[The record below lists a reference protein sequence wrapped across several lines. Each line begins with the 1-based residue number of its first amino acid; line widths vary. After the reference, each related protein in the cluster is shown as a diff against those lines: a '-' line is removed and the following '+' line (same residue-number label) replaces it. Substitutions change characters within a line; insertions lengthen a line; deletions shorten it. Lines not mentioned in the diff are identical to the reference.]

1 MSHKFAKFAFALLIA
16 IGLTFA
22 NGIAAAQT
30 ITGTI
35 RGSVT
40 DSSGAVI
47 SKASITVTNDATGVK
62 TSTTSD
68 ASGVYNFQFLS
79 IGSYTVTVT
88 ASGFKTAQ
96 IGPLAL
102 EIDQI
107 AQVNIKLEVGSVSTT
122 VNVSA
127 DTAAI
132 LQTQNSTLGT
142 TVSTNTIENLP
153 LSGLNFQVAGVFVP
167 GAVLPRFDLEGS
179 SSGFERDTTPATAPS
194 FNGNRQ
200 QGNNYILDGME
211 INEATNN
218 LVGYNPAPEAI
229 QEMRTITGNAD
240 AEYGDVNGGEFVM
253 VTKGGTNQYHGST
266 YWYYENQYL
275 TANLWSNK
283 NHPVPIAKGIFHQ
296 SQFGA
301 TFGGPAIKNK
311 LFFFGDYLGTRNISA
326 GTGTASVATANMRK
340 QANGTTCALGTNCD
354 FSELLT
360 TANGAIQLYNPAVS
374 ATNLTGG
381 YTNASPYTNNQIPLV
396 NPVAAYLFAHPEIYP
411 MPNRAADTNTPDRN
425 NYGAPTAGV
434 IRNNQG
440 DLRVDWTATSKDS
453 LMFRYSDGDAYD
465 FAPKVVLPITF
476 PANNDYPFH
485 SGVVNWVRTFSP
497 SLVNQ
502 ARAGYSR
509 IQWFNGA
516 PTDPTGKFGLSGN
529 QTVGIPAKQAYAGF
543 SQINLSSFET
553 NVGSAGIVQNFLD
566 NIFDYGDDLIWQ
578 HGKHVTKFGVQFVR
592 YQQNY
597 YYAGNYGALGQ
608 FIYGGYY
615 TKNTAGGGG
624 YGFADFV
631 LDQATSVDVGG
642 VAGPVGQRQYRDA
655 YYVQDDWKLGP
666 NLTLNLGVR
675 YGYDQPWYEVNNK
688 ELNVDISKA
697 SQCTAANDTSNPC
710 LLFAGK
716 NGASRAL
723 YDAYHNEWMPRF
735 GFAWQFD
742 PKIVLRGGYGITDY
756 LEGSGVNLRP
766 TLNPPFFPQFVNAP
780 ATPSKTTPGT
790 PLSIKSGFSNGG
802 QAPITQYNAWDKHIR
817 PTAVQQFNLTMQYL
831 LSSNTTA
838 QMGYVG
844 EIGQRLI
851 VPASPNQWTQAN
863 VGTSAPFYNLVGSG
877 GYVVLTNSEGVENYN
892 ALQATVH
899 HSQGG
904 GLEYT
909 LNYTWARAMTNNP
922 GFFGIS
928 GVNTASAYWQNYFDP
943 KSDYG
948 PSGFDVR
955 QSVNGTAVWQLP
967 FGRGRKFGNNWNTAL
982 DEALGGWK
990 LSGDTILHTG
1000 FPTNMTGSNN
1010 GGFHARTARAN
1021 QYRPL
1026 HVVNQSVRHWF
1037 GTDPSANP
1045 CSGPDSQNASSGFP
1059 NNNGGVCAYGSDSAG
1074 QFGSARVNNGPRAPG
1089 YRIVD
1094 LSLFKSFPTYE
1105 AQALTFRVDAFNV
1118 GNIASYAAPAYVSAA
1133 NGVSPATWAAGG
1145 SVEGQITSTLSP
1157 ARQLQ
1162 LSLIYRF

>member
-1 MSHKFAKFAFALLIA
+1 MSSFLRRFFTQTVVVLFASIA
-16 IGLTFA
+16 ISSFA
-22 NGIAAAQT
+22 GAQT
-30 ITGTI
+30 ITGTL

-40 DSSGAVI
+40 DPSGAAI
-47 SKASITVTNDATGVK
+47 SSANVTATNVATGVK
-62 TSTTSD
+62 RSTTSD
-68 ASGVYNFQFLS
+68 RNGLYNFQFLA
-79 IGSYTVTVT
+79 IGSYTVT
-88 ASGFKTAQ
+88 AGAPGFKTVQ
-96 IGPLAL
+96 VGPLTL

-127 DTAAI
+127 DAASI
-132 LQTQNSTLGT
+132 LQTQNTTLGT
-142 TVSTNTIENLP
+142 TVTSNTIENLP

-200 QGNNYILDGME
+200 QGNNYILDGVE
-211 INEATNN
+211 INEPTNN

-229 QEMRTITGNAD
+229 QEMRTITANAD

-253 VTKGGTNQYHGST
+253 VTKGGTNQFHGSA
-266 YWYYENQYL
+266 YWYYENQDL

-283 NHPVPIAKGIFHQ
+283 DHTVPIPKGIFHQ
-296 SQFGA
+296 SQFGG
-301 TFGGPAIKNK
+301 TFGGPIKKNR
-311 LFFFGDYLGTRNISA
+311 LFFFGDYLGTQNDSA
-326 GTGTASVATANMRK
+326 GTSTASVATAKMRNCP
-340 QANGTTCALGTNCD
+340 AVAGVPTCD

-360 TANGAIQLYNPAVS
+360 YGTQLYNPAVS
-374 ATNLTGG
+374 ATNPTGG
-381 YTNASPYTNNQIPLV
+381 YANASAYANNQIPLV

-411 MPNRAADTNTPDRN
+411 LPNRTPDAGTPDRN

-440 DLRVDWTATSKDS
+440 DVRVDWTLGSKDS
-453 LMFRYSDGDAYD
+453 LLFRYSDGDAYD
-465 FAPKVVLPITF
+465 FSPKVVLPITF
-476 PANNDYPFH
+476 PAQNDYPFH

-502 ARAGYSR
+502 ARAGISR
-509 IQWFNGA
+509 VQWFNGA
-516 PTDPTGKFGLSGN
+516 PSDPTGKFGLTGD
-529 QTVGIPAKQAYAGF
+529 QTVGIAAKQSYAGF

-566 NIFDYGDDLIWQ
+566 NIFDYGDDLVWQ
-578 HGKHVTKFGVQFVR
+578 HGKHVTKFGVQVIR
-592 YQQNY
+592 YQENY

-608 FIYGGYY
+608 FIYNGQF
-615 TKNTAGGGG
+615 TQNTSVAGQKG

-631 LDQATSVDVGG
+631 LDQASSVDVGG

-655 YYVQDDWKLGP
+655 YYVQDDWRVTP
-666 NLTLNLGVR
+666 TLTLNLGVR
-675 YGYDQPWYEVNNK
+675 YGYDQPWYEVNDK

-697 SQCTAANDTSNPC
+697 AQCTAANDTTNPC
-710 LLFAGK
+710 LMFAGK
-716 NGASRAL
+716 NGNSRAL
-723 YDAYHNEWMPRF
+723 YDPYYNEWMPRF
-735 GFAWQFD
+735 GFALQLD
-742 PKIVLRGGYGITDY
+742 PKTVLRGGYGITDY

-780 ATPSKTTPGT
+780 ISPSGKAAGT
-790 PLSIKSGFSNGG
+790 PLSVTSGFSNGG
-802 QAPITQYNAWDKHIR
+802 QAPITQYNAWDKRLR
-817 PTAVQQFNLTMQYL
+817 PTTVQQFNLTAQYL
-831 LSSNTTA
+831 LTSNTSA
-838 QMGYVG
+838 QLGYVG
-844 EIGQRLI
+844 ELGQRLI
-851 VPASPNQWTQAN
+851 VPASPNQYAQAG
-863 VGTSAPFYNLVGSG
+863 VATSAPFYNLVGGSG
-877 GYVVLTNSEGVENYN
+877 FVVLTNSEGVENYN
-892 ALQATVH
+892 AMQATLRH
-899 HSQGG
+899 HQSG

-909 LNYTWARAMTNNP
+909 FNYTWSRSMTNNP
-922 GFFGIS
+922 GFFGVS
-928 GVNTASAYWQNYFDP
+928 GVNTASAYWQDYTNP
-943 KSDYG
+943 KADYG

-955 QSVNGTAVWQLP
+955 QTLNGTAVWQLP
-967 FGRGRKFGNNWNTAL
+967 FGKARRFGNSWNRAL
-982 DEALGGWK
+982 NETVGGWQ

-1026 HVVNQSVRHWF
+1026 QVRNRSVQHWF

-1045 CSGPDSQNASSGFP
+1045 CTGPDN
-1059 NNNGGVCAYGSDSAG
+1059 GVCAYGSEQFG
-1074 QFGSARVNNGPRAPG
+1074 QFGNARVNNGPRAPG
-1089 YRIVD
+1089 YRIID

-1105 AQALTFRVDAFNV
+1105 SQTLTFRVDAFNV
-1118 GNIASYAAPAYVSAA
+1118 GNIASYAAPAFVSAA
-1133 NGVSPATWAAGG
+1133 NGVPASKWPTN

-1162 LSLIYRF
+1162 LSLLYRF

>member
-1 MSHKFAKFAFALLIA
+1 MSYRFAKSVLALA
-16 IGLTFA
+16 IGMGLVVASGHT
-22 NGIAAAQT
+22 AAQT
-30 ITGTI
+30 ITGSI
-35 RGSVT
+35 RGSIT
-40 DSSGAVI
+40 DPSDAAVA
-47 SKASITVTNDATGVK
+47 KTVVIATNTATGVK
-62 TSTTSD
+62 SSTTSD
-68 ASGVYNFQFLS
+68 GSGLYNFQFLP
-79 IGSYTVTVT
+79 IGSYTIT
-88 ASGFKTAQ
+88 ATAAGFETAQ
-96 IGPLAL
+96 VGPLTL

-107 AQVNIKLEVGSVSTT
+107 AQVNIKLQVGSVSTT
-122 VNVSA
+122 VSVSA

-167 GAVLPRFDLEGS
+167 GAVLPRFDLEG
-179 SSGFERDTTPATAPS
+179 GANGTERDTSSATAPS

-200 QGNNYILDGME
+200 QGNNYVLDGVE
-211 INEATNN
+211 INEPTNN
-218 LVGYNPAPEAI
+218 DVGYNPAPEAI
-229 QEMRTITGNAD
+229 QEIRTITGNAD

-253 VTKGGTNQYHGST
+253 VTKGGTNQFHGSA

-275 TANLWSNK
+275 TANTWSNK
-283 NHPVPIAKGIFHQ
+283 FNSLPRGVFHQ

-301 TFGGPAIKNK
+301 TLGGPAIKNK

-326 GTGTASVATANMRK
+326 STGSASVATAKMRTCTP
-340 QANGTTCALGTNCD
+340 NGGVITCD
-354 FSELLT
+354 FSELLSG
-360 TANGAIQLYNPAVS
+360 ANNVAAVQLYNPAAS
-374 ATNLTGG
+374 ATNPTGG
-381 YTNASPYTNNQIPLV
+381 YANASKYPNDQIPLN

-411 MPNRAADTNTPDRN
+411 MPNFAPN
-425 NYGAPTAGV
+425 NRTVDGSNYHAPTAGV

-440 DLRVDWTATSKDS
+440 DMRVDWTVTSKDS

-465 FAPKVVLPITF
+465 FAPKVALPITF
-476 PANNDYPFH
+476 PAQNDYPFH

-502 ARAGYSR
+502 GRAGISR
-509 IQWFNGA
+509 VQWFNGA

-529 QTVGIPAKQAYAGF
+529 QTVGIPVKQAYPGF
-543 SQINLSSFET
+543 AQINISSTES

-578 HGKHVTKFGVQFVR
+578 HGKHVTKFGVQIVR

-608 FIYGGYY
+608 FIYNGQF
-615 TKNTAGGGG
+615 TQNTTVSGAKG

-631 LDQATSVDVGG
+631 MDQASSVDVGG

-655 YYVQDDWKLGP
+655 YYVQDDWKLLP
-666 NLTLNLGVR
+666 KLTLNLGVR
-675 YGYDQPWYEVNNK
+675 YGYDQPMYEANNK

-697 SQCTAANDTSNPC
+697 SQCTSANNTSNPC
-710 LLFAGK
+710 LLFAGQ

-723 YDAYHNEWMPRF
+723 YNSYYNEWMPRF

-742 PKIVLRGGYGITDY
+742 PKMVLRGGYGITDY
-756 LEGSGVNLRP
+756 MEGSGVNLRP

-780 ATPSKTTPGT
+780 PTPNGT
-790 PLSIKSGFSNGG
+790 SAGTALSVKSGFSNGG
-802 QAPITQYNAWDKHIR
+802 QAPITQYNAWDKNLR
-817 PTAVQQFNLTMQYL
+817 PTAVQQFNLTMQFL
-831 LSSNTTA
+831 LTNNTTA
-838 QMGYVG
+838 QVGYVG

-851 VPASPNQWTQAN
+851 VPASPNQYAQAYSGPLAN
-863 VGTSAPFYNLVGSG
+863 IPPSIVPFYNLVGAG
-877 GYVVLTNSEGVENYN
+877 GFVVLTNSEGVENYN
-892 ALQATVH
+892 AMQATLRH
-899 HSQGG
+899 TQSK

-909 LNYTWARAMTNNP
+909 LNYTWSRSMTNNP

-928 GVNTASAYWQNYFDP
+928 GVNTASAYWQDYTNP
-943 KSDYG
+943 RADYG

-955 QSVNGTAVWQLP
+955 QTLNGTAVWQLP
-967 FGRGRKFGNNWNTAL
+967 FGKGRRFGANWNRAL
-982 DEALGGWK
+982 DEPLGGWQ

-1026 HVVNQSVRHWF
+1026 HVVNRSVQHWF
-1037 GTDPSANP
+1037 GTDLSANP
-1045 CSGPDSQNASSGFP
+1045 CTGPD
-1059 NNNGGVCAYGSDSAG
+1059 NGTCAYGSEQFG
-1074 QFGSARVNNGPRAPG
+1074 QFGNARVNNGPLAPG
-1089 YRIVD
+1089 YRIID
-1094 LSLFKSFPTYE
+1094 LSVFKSFPTYE
-1105 AQALTFRVDAFNV
+1105 SQTLTFRCDAFNV
-1118 GNIASYAAPAYVSAA
+1118 GNIASYAAPAFVSAA
-1133 NGVSPATWAAGG
+1133 NGVPAGSWPNN
-1145 SVEGQITSTLSP
+1145 SVEGEITSSLSP